1 SPFSSCREDIPVPE
15 PHSLL
20 FNKDLYDKFS
30 LAPTIKELWHR
41 TAELPSTQI
50 QKHRIETRDKSGC
63 SGEPSVDSEDED
75 SDSKYGHP
83 PVGFAIPSQN
93 PSQTA
98 EAFPEPRL
106 PYPCVSSLTRNEQR
120 TYLNVLT
127 MTGTNYKRLS
137 NFTLISPYFNLKSEF
152 MRYLQ
157 DVARLCPD
165 DYKYISQGAALYS
178 EEYLKVCLDQI
189 KSCPHFYQI
198 HEMTSL
204 TGGTFSSSLQLN
216 FEKQLLAMVLIT
228 DHKVVPNEAQLEWD
242 YQIVSSHTPPAKK
255 AKLSHTAV
263 STDSNAEMLSSRYEP
278 HVVLCRESLVRLLDN
293 HGPDF
298 MDPWEIPVVIK
309 TNVVKGSSHSKTVYL
324 DPPLLQTQMSVR
336 ERSRL
341 FHEESI
347 KLSIN
352 KTGTKSVFHVM
363 TESTIPP
370 SWNTGFDY
378 TSVLDFG
385 LDLTDLETFGETT
398 LSPKRL
404 KTQKLQKDATSQP
417 KAKSQQTCR
426 ISSIQEKEEEEEEQE
441 VEEEAVPSDVAEGEE
456 PGESGLG
463 VVQSPAGNL
472 LAVPKRLRH
481 NSQESEELISGQG
494 SGQGLGSFSGADSE
508 DERLV
513 IDDPLSPANSTRAP
527 HTTKPLTKLPN
538 LDTQL
543 NLPGERVARKAKVP
557 GSCDQLGQ
565 ILAMQK
571 AMLKPSHTSLS
582 PRGPSWP
589 NSNPQSLVKPCVS
602 SYLESTQD
610 VETHVHAPIGFA
622 PINNDKTAQ
631 QKRLLSEDLL
641 VGAEDEGDYTPPE
654 EGNLLYK
661 LYSLQDLLLL
671 VRSHVSLAHTRNM
684 GTGNK
689 AVPVHILSKME
700 YQLSYGVESLTN
712 TEACQLWAEKLLH
725 SSTVSYIGH
734 INAHTSKLALL
745 WKLPADWKPS
755 ASCDFRPAKSLNI
768 LHHLLKMMTG
778 LSEGHYLIG
787 HKAGEPF
794 VTIFK
799 AVEGRRVVRGVYD
812 LQQTHS
818 RVPSI
823 PDIGPSSWVPLDP
836 AVVLP
841 FHQKHG
847 RPPCIFP
854 PPDLQHGHKV
864 LLTLT
869 PGPLT
874 VKVFQPHV
882 L

>member
-1 SPFSSCREDIPVPE
+1 
-15 PHSLL
+15 
-20 FNKDLYDKFS
+20 
-30 LAPTIKELWHR
+30 
-41 TAELPSTQI
+41 
-50 QKHRIETRDKSGC
+50 
-63 SGEPSVDSEDED
+63 
-75 SDSKYGHP
+75 
-83 PVGFAIPSQN
+83 
-93 PSQTA
+93 
-98 EAFPEPRL
+98 
-106 PYPCVSSLTRNEQR
+106 
-120 TYLNVLT
+120 
-127 MTGTNYKRLS
+127 
-137 NFTLISPYFNLKSEF
+137 

-216 FEKQLLAMVLIT
+216 FEKQLLAMGEVLIT

-363 TESTIPP
+363 TESPAVYRQLPAESSQRTLM
-370 SWNTGFDY
+370 SFE

-543 NLPGERVARKAKVP
+543 NLPGEAILDTPQSLSSQRIRPSPSSPTQPRSTRTKRVARKAKVP

-571 AMLKPSHTSLS
+571 AMLKPSHSQNQTQDLATLCNSQHTASLS

-854 PPDLQHGHKV
+854 PPDLQHGHKAGKGRAG
-864 LLTLT
+864 
-869 PGPLT
+869 GPAMAKPNSPSKQGVKKKKKKKRLKT
-874 VKVFQPHV
+874 VRQNQKIKKQIQRHRNNHWNPMEPSTGS
-882 L
+882 